1 MQVETTLWSKG
12 RQFRKFS
19 VVILGPSGRADVKV
33 SFGKLATDVSEYA
46 RRFGLQEAV
55 LTAGIYETGQ
65 NTYGNLTPEQVK
77 NRLDVTRRRA
87 STAGFMEHESM

>member
-19 VVILGPSGRADVKV
+19 AVVTSPGRADVKV
-33 SFGKLATDVSEYA
+33 SFGKLSTDVGEYVNSY
-46 RRFGLQEAV
+46 GLQEAV

-65 NTYGNLTPEQVK
+65 NTYGSLTIEQA
-77 NRLDVTRRRA
+77 RYRFDVTRGRA
-87 STAGFMEHESM
+87 STAGFTEHGSV